1 MARPAEC
8 DKRFSTQLC
17 ALLLKVP
24 PEGWLQILVLS
35 LKIWPWIICHSWD
48 AAGTICR
55 MCIVNYVCI
64 RVYNI
69 HKLGSLGMPNKTQ
82 QKSTKQELT
91 WAICQSLT
99 PFWGCSQET
108 KLKCFEHVPSMADN
122 SSRFECTCHSDG
134 SSCHRFFFR
143 SVFVSILVVEYWLQ
157 QHPFW
162 NLCVYPFKDNN
173 VRNE

>member
-1 MARPAEC
+1 
-8 DKRFSTQLC
+8 
-17 ALLLKVP
+17 
-24 PEGWLQILVLS
+24 
-35 LKIWPWIICHSWD
+35 
-48 AAGTICR
+48 

-108 KLKCFEHVPSMADN
+108 KLKCFEYVPSMADN

-134 SSCHRFFFR
+134 SSCHCFFFWKCVCFDTG
-143 SVFVSILVVEYWLQ
+143 SGVLTAAASFLE
-157 QHPFW
+157 P
-162 NLCVYPFKDNN
+162 LCVPFQRQQRPEWVVIKWLHLQSGLHLLQGFHLIQ
-173 VRNE
+173 